1 MPNHFYG
8 PRGGQGLFKTNEGS
22 DENNLANT
30 IGERGEGVWDWG
42 QISIHHLQE
51 GTRPGLSPI
60 PLLSL
65 PSIPYWYYKVR
76 KRVCAR
82 GRESSLPVLLRG
94 CDRGALLGFDIY

>member
-8 PRGGQGLFKTNEGS
+8 PRGGKGLFKTNEGS

-60 PLLSL
+60 P
-65 PSIPYWYYKVR
+65 PSISTKLSNKVSR
-76 KRVCAR
+76 SK
-82 GRESSLPVLLRG
+82 ENN
-94 CDRGALLGFDIY
+94 